1 MARPRKPTVLKLV
14 AGNPGKRALPKHE
27 PRFKSGVGS
36 PPETLDSI
44 GVQCWKRLS
53 ALLDR
58 TGVLTQPDELA
69 LERMC
74 DAYADVHACRALI
87 ERDGRTYVTKNAA
100 GDSLI
105 KAHPAVTQ
113 LRAADALFKSYLTEF
128 GLTPAARSKVFAT
141 PDEDADAGQMARF
154 FPSPSGHTKSGAFP
168 E

>member
-1 MARPRKPTVLKLV
+1 MTRPRKPTVLKLI

-27 PRFKSGVGS
+27 PRFQNGVGS

-74 DAYADVHACRALI
+74 DAYADVHACRALV
-87 ERDGRTYVTKNAA
+87 ERDGRTYTTTGADGSK
-100 GDSLI
+100 LI
-105 KAHPAVTQ
+105 KQNPAVGQ
-113 LRAADALFKSYLTEF
+113 LRAADTLFKSYLTEF

-141 PDEDADAGQMARF
+141 PDEDADAGMARF
-154 FPSPSGHTKSGAFP
+154 FQPTPGR
-168 E
+168 